1 MDLFI
6 TPKLQFE
13 KVAAEYALPE
23 DPNAWSNEVLQE
35 LFKQAPYVADY
46 EPAIVLDKVDAERGY
61 GFGHVE
67 VSNKTE
73 IQPGA
78 TVAGLEAAGIKH
90 VKIPILIK
98 NRRLQPFDVMINET
112 GEVLPLTEG
121 RLRAAIFRPAS
132 FDITGKTPGDMSMVG
147 QLYPPF
153 RQNFGFGGGG
163 GVMSAGMGKE
173 GSAEN
178 KSKNK
183 KELKGLGWRHAGALG
198 GIAAGGAT
206 LGPLGAVGGGIGG
219 YLLGRGA
226 DEKNASILEHILPTI
241 LPEHYEE
248 FFTKIASSD
257 MQAAYVANR
266 CFTEPALKKLAMWEK
281 AELPEP
287 EITPTIVQ
295 ISKLD
300 VGYAVKTA
308 SHHFWAPKTET
319 WDRGQ
324 VCKTFGTKIA
334 MDVDMNGSMTMG
346 LDEPK
351 PALDT
356 EVDKYDF
363 IKEFGIYKCRTE
375 DGKDIIGY
383 VFPNLIDVDG
393 TPLPLYLFTNGSE
406 KAVQGDLVGINV
418 GGGASLFEGPP
429 RGTGCFYQLLPNG
442 RAQATIPMT
451 IVATLASPGE
461 SSGVTLHA
469 RTFDGR
475 QIEVEVQP
483 NIQKVLGVG
492 DTKMLVP
499 ETMCWLPLDS
509 AKDVSLL
516 GDPDTADAQTKMA
529 SVNPVLTIE
538 IRSSG
543 PDSFSLSGLP
553 IEKLASEQRNFLTFD
568 EALFILGAAGADL
581 KQSCEK
587 LASALQWNATFSV
600 QADRGIV
607 TDRQMMESSV
617 KVAAQVLSKIPD
629 LRQDLVK
636 EAAAIPDPTT
646 VDTVLSLGF
655 INPENISSFI
665 AYLPKI
671 DGAQKKMCELLLVSR
686 LGLRDLPTSALEKAI
701 RATEEVIQ
709 GLKVLA
715 FQKA

>member
-173 GSAEN
+173 GSAQG
-178 KSKNK
+178 S
-183 KELKGLGWRHAGALG
+183 
-198 GIAAGGAT
+198 
-206 LGPLGAVGGGIGG
+206 
-219 YLLGRGA
+219 LL
-226 DEKNASILEHILPTI
+226 ETILPTI
-241 LPEHYEE
+241 LSEHYEE

-266 CFTEPALKKLAMWEK
+266 CFTQPALKKLAMWEK

-287 EITPTIVQ
+287 DVTPTIVQ

>member
-6 TPKLQFE
+6 NPKLQFV
-13 KVAAEYALPE
+13 KVAAEYTLPE
-23 DPNAWSNEVLQE
+23 DPNAWSNEILQE
-35 LFKQAPYVADY
+35 LFKQAPYIADF
-46 EPAIVLDKVDAERGY
+46 EPTIVLDKVDAEKGY
-61 GFGHVE
+61 GFGHAE
-67 VSNKTE
+67 ISNKTE

-78 TVAGLEAAGIKH
+78 SVAGLEAAGIKH
-90 VKIPILIK
+90 AKVPIIIK
-98 NRRLQPFDVMINET
+98 NRRLQPFDVMINEA
-112 GEVLPLTEG
+112 GEVLPLTES
-121 RLRAAIFRPAS
+121 RLRAAIFRPGS
-132 FDITGKTPGDMSMVG
+132 FDITGKTPGDLSMVG

-163 GVMSAGMGKE
+163 GVMGVGMGKT
-173 GSAEN
+173 GAA
-178 KSKNK
+178 KCCAKCG
-183 KELKGLGWRHAGALG
+183 KEKCACMG
-198 GIAAGGAT
+198 
-206 LGPLGAVGGGIGG
+206 
-219 YLLGRGA
+219 
-226 DEKNASILEHILPTI
+226 KMASILETILPTI

-248 FFTKIASSD
+248 FFTKISSNE

-266 CFTEPALKKLAMWEK
+266 CFTQPALKKLAQWEK
-281 AELPEP
+281 AQFPEP
-287 EITPTIVQ
+287 DVTPSIVQ
-295 ISKLD
+295 VSKLAE
-300 VGYAVKTA
+300 GYAVKTA
-308 SHHFWAPKTET
+308 SHHFWSPKTEV

-324 VCKTFGTKIA
+324 VCKTFGTKLA
-334 MDVDMNGSMTMG
+334 MDVDMNGSVTMG

-375 DGKDIIGY
+375 DGKDVIGY

-393 TPLPLYLFTNGSE
+393 TPLPLYMFTNGSE

-451 IVATLASPGE
+451 VVATLSSPGE
-461 SSGVTLHA
+461 ESGVVLHA

-492 DTKMLVP
+492 DTKMLIP
-499 ETMCWLPLDS
+499 ETMCWLPLDN
-509 AKDVSLL
+509 AKDVSLMSQ
-516 GDPDTADAQTKMA
+516 PDTANEQTKMA
-529 SVNPVLTIE
+529 SVNPTLTIE

-543 PDSFSLSGLP
+543 PNSFSLSGFP
-553 IEKLASEQRNFLTFD
+553 VEKIASEQKNFLSFD
-568 EALFILGAAGADL
+568 EALFVLGAAGADL

-587 LASALQWNATFSV
+587 LAAAEHWNATYSV

-607 TDRQMMESSV
+607 TDRQMMVASV
-617 KVAAQVLSKIPD
+617 KLAEKVLSEIPD

-636 EAAAIPDPTT
+636 EAAMIPDPTT

-655 INPENISSFI
+655 INPENISSFV
-665 AYLPKI
+665 AFLPKI
-671 DGAQKKMCELLLVSR
+671 DGAQKKMCELLLASR
-686 LGLRDLPTSALEKAI
+686 LGLRDLPTSALEKSI

-715 FQKA
+715 FQQA

>member
-173 GSAEN
+173 GSAQG
-178 KSKNK
+178 S
-183 KELKGLGWRHAGALG
+183 
-198 GIAAGGAT
+198 
-206 LGPLGAVGGGIGG
+206 
-219 YLLGRGA
+219 LL
-226 DEKNASILEHILPTI
+226 ETILPTI
-241 LPEHYEE
+241 LSEHYEE

-266 CFTEPALKKLAMWEK
+266 CFTQPALKKLAMWEK

-287 EITPTIVQ
+287 DVTPTIVQ

-324 VCKTFGTKIA
+324 VCKTFGTKVA